1 MTALRRIASSIIS
14 AALRIILLA
23 FVVMFVYRYSL
34 VAYDFGYRI
43 FAEEPVSMGS
53 GRDVEVTIPMGK
65 GALEIGEILEEN
77 GLIRDSKLFFCQ
89 ELLSAYHGKLQSGFY
104 TFNTSMSAAEMMAKM
119 AESSD
124 DEGEEDGSEEN

>member
-1 MTALRRIASSIIS
+1 MTALRRIASSIIG

-23 FVVMFVYRYSL
+23 FVVMFVYKYSIM
-34 VAYDFGYRI
+34 AYEFGYRI

-53 GRDVEVTIPMGK
+53 GRDVEITIPMGK
-65 GALEIGEILEEN
+65 SALEIGEILEEN

-104 TFNTSMSAAEMMAKM
+104 TLNTSMSATEMMAKM
-119 AESSD
+119 AEED
-124 DEGEEDGSEEN
+124 AGGADEENPEDG